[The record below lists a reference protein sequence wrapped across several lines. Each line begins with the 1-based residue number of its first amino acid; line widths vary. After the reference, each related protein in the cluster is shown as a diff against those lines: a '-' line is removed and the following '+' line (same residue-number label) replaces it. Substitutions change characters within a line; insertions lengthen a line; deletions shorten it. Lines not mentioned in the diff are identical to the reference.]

1 MSTVI
6 ETYTI
11 ASQGITVSQLVW
23 RRFRRAMPGL
33 VERIYDMNRGL
44 GDLPVELPVGTVL
57 LVPVDTPRDQTLSRQ
72 DPVQIW
78 S

>member
-11 ASQGITVSQLVW
+11 AAQGITVSQLVW
-23 RRFRRAMPGL
+23 RRFRREMPGL
-33 VERIYDMNRGL
+33 VERIYDLNRGL
-44 GDLPVELPVGTVL
+44 GDLPLELPVGTVVL
-57 LVPVDTPRDQTLSRQ
+57 LPVDTSRDAAPIRQ
-72 DPVQIW
+72 EPVQIW